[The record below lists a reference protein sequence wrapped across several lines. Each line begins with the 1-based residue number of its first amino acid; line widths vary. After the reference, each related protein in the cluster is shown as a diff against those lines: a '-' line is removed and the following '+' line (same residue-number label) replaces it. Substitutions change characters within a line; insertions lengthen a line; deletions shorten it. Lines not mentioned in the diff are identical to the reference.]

1 MKEKVWKYEILSKPK
16 HRLKYE
22 NKKMRKDRFKHGK
35 WEKIK
40 FNIENEKI
48 RRLRAKKIWN
58 WNNTI
63 QWKENKYVNKP
74 NIEKEKR
81 EA

>member
-1 MKEKVWKYEILSKPK
+1 MKI
-16 HRLKYE
+16 R
-22 NKKMRKDRFKHGK
+22 K
-35 WEKIK
+35 WEKTDSNMK
-40 FNIENEKI
+40 NERKSNSNIENEKI
-48 RRLRAKKIWN
+48 RKAQRKEKLKLKL

-74 NIEKEKR
+74 KNGFKYWEWQKRTESNIENEKR